1 MEPQGERS
9 TRVVL
14 AEDGDLLILVTDTQE
29 WETKEF
35 LVDSNTVRRSS
46 KLWEAL
52 VADKSA
58 SSGVDVVRITRY
70 KAEYLGIILSIMH
83 CKFGDVPY
91 SFHYPELYEFLQ
103 LTEEYEVTHLLRPW
117 AATWVTLY
125 QDSGFLSSFPRRRY
139 TGHEDARG
147 VTLDSMEIPFNNE
160 HSLLVGGWGDV
171 ALLEDPEIP
180 GLLGTAPDYVRGV
193 QLEKLQQLHGVFEE
207 AMRRCDEYNDLFR
220 GSDRHPG
227 EHYQDYDC
235 CQCGK
240 HHIWGQFCQLC
251 TRSKDEQAMCNS
263 MILGSIIRGYRQY
276 KSYLTDECIISIGD
290 EKEKN
295 GSESIKPGGV
305 KQSLKDHLYELRK
318 IKIYGLPEATGHHT
332 KPIYGKTHGGC
343 NPTALIRTQL
353 EGVLS
358 DVAFLRKQ
366 DYGLEF
372 RKRRDVKRYFDG
384 SFRYQELANIVI
396 DGHKFS
402 LEGSP
407 LLDDVM
413 ADDSLDEEVNF
424 GTDVVK
430 EDGDLLIVVR
440 DIKDNNNS
448 IESRHTF
455 LVDSRVVSQSS
466 PIWEAL
472 VPPKRDDSGRNVI
485 EVTGDVW
492 HHEKLFLLMHEKLCC
507 SFDGYGEDASFNLLK
522 FTDAWGVTYLILP
535 WFTHWIDGL
544 KYLNPDYTWLQEM
557 DLETLLIRLWTVWT
571 LGHREAFQSLTRFF
585 VRRVNSDHK
594 SELTFNDAC
603 LSEAFDKFG
612 VPEIPGLIEREN
624 KLQELHSVFNEF
636 MDSTYGRFCKLKSR
650 SVDEQQK
657 CDATIMGSIF
667 LGRQRILTRI
677 GSEKSLDETFRGM
690 FRIPIYNLNI
700 MQENKSN
707 TLSRYQVHSPPSP
720 SYQPHDE
727 CNPTRSLRNRLDMI
741 MSSIATVLDK
751 DYERALI
758 KPVNIYGVP
767 NEEYVLS
774 AENESD
780 IETDSDVTLP
790 LVDEDQN
797 SY

>member
-125 QDSGFLSSFPRRRY
+125 QDSGFLSSFPA
-139 TGHEDARG
+139 EDILAMKMLGESLWIAWVLGEKNMFKRLTQY
-147 VTLDSMEIPFNNE
+147 VIKEIPFNNE

-358 DVAFLRKQ
+358 DVAVDL
-366 DYGLEF
+366 GEELES
-372 RKRRDVKRYFDG
+372 RLDERARLLG
-384 SFRYQELANIVI
+384 MNNQLN
-396 DGHKFS
+396 
-402 LEGSP
+402 
-407 LLDDVM
+407 LDDVM

-507 SFDGYGEDASFNLLK
+507 SFDGYGEDPFFNLLK

-612 VPEIPGLIEREN
+612 VPEIPGLIEREK

-677 GSEKSLDETFRGM
+677 GSEKSLDDTFRGM

-700 MQENKSN
+700 MPENKSN

-727 CNPTRSLRNRLDMI
+727 CNPTRSLRNRLDII

-751 DYERALI
+751 DHERALI
-758 KPVNIYGVP
+758 KPVNIYGAP

-774 AENESD
+774 AANESD

-790 LVDEDQN
+790 LVDEDRDSN
-797 SY
+797 